1 MGEEMLM
8 PYIRQCA
15 HDLKSMGAALHRK
28 AMDYLRLYMII
39 GGMPQAIQAYIDTQD
54 FAEVDRVKRN
64 ILNLYRNDIYQYAGD
79 DAPKVVQIFD
89 SIPSQLQRREK
100 RFRIGEVR
108 KGARTRDFANAFFW
122 LDESRVVN
130 VCYAATEPSVGL
142 KLHRDDSR
150 YKLYFGDTG
159 LLISHSFDEAE
170 IQSDELYRKLMLG
183 KLEINKGMFVE
194 NIVAQMFRANRKQL
208 YYYSNV
214 DNMDSKKNMEIDFLI
229 RKPFVTSRHNIC
241 PVEVKSTK
249 RYTTS
254 SLDKFRKRY
263 GNYLHSA
270 YIFHSSDVKVTDEII
285 YLPLYMAAV
294 L

>member
-1 MGEEMLM
+1 MKRKI
-8 PYIRQCA
+8 YK
-15 HDLKSMGAALHRK
+15 DLLDWKNARSFREAL
-28 AMDYLRLYMII
+28 L
-39 GGMPQAIQAYIDTQD
+39 ID
-54 FAEVDRVKRN
+54 
-64 ILNLYRNDIYQYAGD
+64 
-79 DAPKVVQIFD
+79 
-89 SIPSQLQRREK
+89 
-100 RFRIGEVR
+100 
-108 KGARTRDFANAFFW
+108 GARRVGKSYIVEEFANAFFW
-122 LDESRVVN
+122 LDESRGVN
-130 VCYAATEPSVGL
+130 ICYAATEPSIGL

-214 DNMDSKKNMEIDFLI
+214 DHTNFENNMEIDFLI
-229 RKPFVTSRHNIC
+229 RKPVITSRHNIC
-241 PVEVKSTK
+241 PVEVKSTQ

-254 SLDKFRKRY
+254 SLDKFREKY
-263 GNYLHSA
+263 GSYLHTS
-270 YIFHSSDVKVTDEII
+270 YILHSSDVRVTNEVT
-285 YLPLYMAAV
+285 YLPLYMAAT